1 MIQRCQ
7 AENSSPPDAPV
18 RASVAPAFP
27 AAPRPDR
34 VTRWLLA
41 GAAGV
46 AALSAFAVI
55 SFVVS
60 DDPEPPPVRGPVTP
74 GQITFAGTRT
84 VTETAAPPPPTVFS
98 PPYGS
103 PYGSYYE
110 PSR

>member
-7 AENSSPPDAPV
+7 AENSARPPADT
-18 RASVAPAFP
+18 RGP
-27 AAPRPDR
+27 AAAVPGVRRPDH

-60 DDPEPPPVRGPVTP
+60 DEPEPPSVRGPAAP

-98 PPYGS
+98 PQ
-103 PYGSYYE
+103 YGSYYV